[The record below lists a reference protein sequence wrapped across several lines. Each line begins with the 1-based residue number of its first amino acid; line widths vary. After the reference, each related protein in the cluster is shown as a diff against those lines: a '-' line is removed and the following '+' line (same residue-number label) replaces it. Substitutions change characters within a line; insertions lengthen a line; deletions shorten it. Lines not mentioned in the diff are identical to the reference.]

1 MICRRSEGLKPCAN
15 ITYDSLTSSGFDE
28 IVCVVLTGMGAD
40 GTNGILSLGKKKPIY
55 VISQDADSCVVYGM
69 PKSIYEAGVVD
80 EVVTLTDVAKTITKN
95 VG

>member
-1 MICRRSEGLKPCAN
+1 MPPIGGLKPCAN

-95 VG
+95 VGVK